1 MVLPQ
6 VLTYC
11 GGVRPKIKNAMFH
24 LNLQDLHVSYNPYQS
39 FPKPVSFYFRP
50 SFFAESNVA
59 QRDFFYLNVIKKEI
73 DKGEPPPAV

>member
-11 GGVRPKIKNAMFH
+11 GGVRPKIKNVMFR

-39 FPKPVSFYFRP
+39 FTKP
-50 SFFAESNVA
+50 
-59 QRDFFYLNVIKKEI
+59 LNVIKKEI
-73 DKGEPPPAV
+73 DKDKGKPLPAV